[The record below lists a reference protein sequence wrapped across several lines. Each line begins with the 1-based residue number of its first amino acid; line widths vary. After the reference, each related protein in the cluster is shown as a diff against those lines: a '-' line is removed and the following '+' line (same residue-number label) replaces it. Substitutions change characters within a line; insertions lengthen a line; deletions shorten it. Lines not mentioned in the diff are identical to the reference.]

1 MEPIPKNY
9 YYLKANQKLSQFIS
23 HIIESYLKTKQ
34 NQILLLNHIFIRED
48 NSSLIMFF
56 FFFYSPFLYLTLIS
70 LMNSN
75 ENKFREVKIEFKKE
89 NKFLLG
95 EIIISDD
102 KKHLILLNENKNKAY
117 IILNFIDQIII
128 NNNNII
134 ELKENNYFEIEK
146 GNILNIKFNTMEN
159 NDDTIIYSIYCNN
172 NILSIFN
179 NKYMNKEFQI
189 FLNNPIVDFHILKKG
204 NKYDLFLLDKSGNFR
219 YIKNIQD
226 IKNIPKSDE
235 SNLLLKIEI
244 FDKILFNINNLKTVE
259 YKKCYLQNFDIDNNT
274 NIISTIRT
282 TDNFLDIGF
291 LINDK
296 LFLIKKYNLEK
307 NDEEKIDKIIPIN
320 IDLNK
325 YLIKSDKNLYL
336 LDIPSLLPLFLSSS
350 LKENKNNQQY
360 ILLIINEII
369 SKINL
374 NLILKLPSKFDN
386 KIFSINY
393 NFYNGNILCIKKK
406 QTNVIIKMYD
416 FEIENIKDNNN
427 SISEE
432 NNNKLNDTK
441 ILMTNLLSSI
451 EQEKEIFMSNEIIK
465 NQKEEYYNKI
475 LEEIYSNININMNMF
490 NTHKNNNSINHSI
503 ELLKDWYINAYTN
516 IKLYGELI
524 KSKYN
529 LINNNIEKCKSL
541 SEKVK
546 KSDEILINLKKNIEN
561 KFNIIK
567 QNEKEIAQLKKDN
580 NNLIND
586 FYIMNSNDNQK
597 EKNFSNELI
606 KRANNYILKNIKYVE
621 ENLKNDNELFNAVNF
636 EQMKNFPLT
645 MKYLDESQ
653 KEKIFS
659 LIDSINNLIKSFI
672 NFHEKIKEKE

>member
-56 FFFYSPFLYLTLIS
+56 TQLNSPFLYLTLIS

-128 NNNNII
+128 NNNNTI

-159 NDDTIIYSIYCNN
+159 NDDTVIYSIYCNN

-360 ILLIINEII
+360 ILLIIKEII

-546 KSDEILINLKKNIEN
+546 KSDEILINLKKNIDN

-606 KRANNYILKNIKYVE
+606 KRTNNYILNNIKYVE
-621 ENLKNDNELFNAVNF
+621 QNLKNDNELFNAVNF

-653 KEKIFS
+653 KEKINS